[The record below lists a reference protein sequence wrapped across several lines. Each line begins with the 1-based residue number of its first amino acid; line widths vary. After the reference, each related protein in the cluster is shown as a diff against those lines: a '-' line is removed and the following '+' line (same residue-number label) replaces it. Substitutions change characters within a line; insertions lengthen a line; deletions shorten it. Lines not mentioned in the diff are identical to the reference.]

1 MKANSTYSKPNL
13 NSIVAGIVLVCA
25 TVPIGL
31 ISGTMAGSS
40 NSIERG
46 IAVPIVNQDQ
56 LTGKWKQFKGELKKK
71 WGAFTDDDLLEI
83 EGSSDKLEGKIQER
97 YGDRREEVKDW
108 VDQWFDSHASDGK
121 KSKS

>member
-1 MKANSTYSKPNL
+1 M
-13 NSIVAGIVLVCA
+13 
-25 TVPIGL
+25 
-31 ISGTMAGSS
+31 
-40 NSIERG
+40 
-46 IAVPIVNQDQ
+46 
-56 LTGKWKQFKGELKKK
+56 TGKWKQFKGELKKK